1 MSFDLNGIN
10 ASAYTDYM
18 SDQTKNAVSDKL
30 KATLTSAAEN
40 AKKNAANGDSE
51 EINEELM
58 GACKQFESYFLEQV
72 FKEMQKSVDAMKPEE
87 SGNNK
92 QLVDFFKDRTLQD
105 LTAKSTDTQG
115 LGLAQMLYENM
126 KHTVGMS
133 AKDIEAH
140 NAAIVAE
147 AEEKQQAAQ
156 QTPQQTTPE
165 EITPEGDTAV
175 VTKAAEIAGSAA
187 EEE

>member
-1 MSFDLNGIN
+1 MSFDLNGVN

-18 SDQTKNAVSDKL
+18 TQQTQNAVGEKL
-30 KATLTSAAEN
+30 KTTLQNAAEN
-40 AKKNAANGDSE
+40 AKAKGTDGDE
-51 EINEELM
+51 EINQELM

-72 FKEMQKSVDAMKPEE
+72 FKEMQKSVDALKPEE

-165 EITPEGDTAV
+165 EITPEGDAAV